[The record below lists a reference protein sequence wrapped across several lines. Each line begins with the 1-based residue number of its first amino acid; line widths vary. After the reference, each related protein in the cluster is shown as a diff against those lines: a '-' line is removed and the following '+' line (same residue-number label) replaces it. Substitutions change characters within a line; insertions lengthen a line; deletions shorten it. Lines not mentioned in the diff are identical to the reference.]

1 MTTTT
6 VRFPNRNPAA
16 FIRDMKRQ
24 VAEYFEARGGRTKGD
39 WRMVTKT
46 IVLLGVYFGAYAL
59 ILTGWFSPL
68 AMLGLCMVMGVG
80 MAGIGFA
87 VAHDAL
93 HGAYSDKAWVNRV
106 VGYAFDILGANGYMW
121 RMTHNIVH
129 HTYTNIQGVDGDLEV
144 SPYLRLSPRSAWRPI
159 HRFQQWYAFAAYSL
173 STLVWVTIKDWK
185 YFLRK
190 DGGPYHSE
198 RHPTRE
204 VVTLVVSK
212 LVYYGYTLLV
222 PMLVLPV
229 AWWQVLLGWLA
240 LHLTAGLILGIVFQL
255 AHVVEETAY
264 PIPDESGNMEQA
276 WMVHELETTADFGRR
291 NRALTWYVG
300 GLNYQ
305 IEHHLFPKVCSIH
318 YPAISEIVRSV
329 ALANG
334 MPYHDH
340 PTLMSAIRS
349 HLRVLR
355 RLGEGM
361 TASDAPVAHAT
372 RA

>member
-6 VRFPNRNPAA
+6 VCFPNRNPAA

-24 VAEYFEARGGRTKGD
+24 VAEFFEARGGRTKGD

-46 IVLLGVYFGAYAL
+46 IILLGVYFGAYAL
-59 ILTGWFSPL
+59 ILAGGLSPL
-68 AMLGLCMVMGVG
+68 AMLGLCVVMGVG

-198 RHPTRE
+198 RHPPRWRGGRCCWAGWRCI
-204 VVTLVVSK
+204 SRR
-212 LVYYGYTLLV
+212 GSSSGSCSSS
-222 PMLVLPV
+222 PMSSRRRRIPCRTSP
-229 AWWQVLLGWLA
+229 ATWNKPGWC
-240 LHLTAGLILGIVFQL
+240 TSSRRRR
-255 AHVVEETAY
+255 T
-264 PIPDESGNMEQA
+264 SGGA
-276 WMVHELETTADFGRR
+276 TGRSPG
-291 NRALTWYVG
+291 T
-300 GLNYQ
+300 
-305 IEHHLFPKVCSIH
+305 
-318 YPAISEIVRSV
+318 SV
-329 ALANG
+329 ASITRSSTTSSRRCAAFTIR
-334 MPYHDH
+334 PY
-340 PTLMSAIRS
+340 
-349 HLRVLR
+349 R
-355 RLGEGM
+355 RLCDPWRWPTECR
-361 TASDAPVAHAT
+361 TTTT
-372 RA
+372 RRS